1 MNEQRASVAD
11 TTATGNTT
19 ATSTAT
25 APQFSISRIFDA
37 PRPLVWQAWT
47 EEADAADWWHPRG
60 ISIKPG
66 SVSLDLR
73 VGGRYTYTM
82 VNEADGSEYPTTGVY
97 REIVEPERLVYTWAS
112 PGDDDAT
119 APVITVILREI
130 DGDRTEMLFHLL
142 GIAAEPGD
150 DNVYD
155 GWDSAFD
162 LLAEHLA
169 ASPGRRP

>member
-1 MNEQRASVAD
+1 MNEQRASVTDA
-11 TTATGNTT
+11 TAAGG
-19 ATSTAT
+19 ATAT
-25 APQFSISRIFDA
+25 APQFSITRVFDA

-112 PGDDDAT
+112 PGDDDAI
-119 APVITVILREI
+119 APVITVILREL

-169 ASPGRRP
+169 ATSGGRA